1 MATIHEFT
9 RREKQKAENA
19 SSSPQPGHLIQTAS
33 NIAQEPISW
42 LWEPFIPLGGFTLIE
57 GEEGLGKTFLI
68 CALATALS
76 TGANLPLQNGETDKA
91 APEPKN
97 VLIYTAEDSLSQQ
110 IVPRLR
116 AMNADLSRIY
126 LCDDI
131 FSLDER
137 GFADFEYDIAQK
149 KPDLTILDPLFSYTE
164 GNINTEEITRPI
176 ARQIK
181 KIAEKLST
189 AIVGIRHIGKSK
201 GFGEARAAGMG
212 SIAWRAAS
220 RSVLLIGK
228 DPDDERRKA
237 LVQTKNNL
245 GPVSEKAIGFEIRR
259 GGDPPFLWTGES
271 KLTAARILSSSKTPE
286 ERDEQSDAT
295 AFLREALS
303 SGERFASDVKTEAN
317 ALGFTEQNLR
327 TARNKLG
334 LRLGNG
340 IRKEGF
346 GKRAKVFWSLPS
358 IDVSSAS
365 IDVGTKGNQHLC
377 VNCSD
382 KTSSD
387 NDLPIDVSSVGN
399 QHLCAG
405 NKGEPTSMDGPL
417 FGESPKKSNPTK
429 SPVTV
434 AGAEFYSCRACDA
447 QIPISANDCPTCGK
461 SQINF

>member
-1 MATIHEFT
+1 MATIHEFA

-19 SSSPQPGHLIQTAS
+19 ASSPQPGHLIQTAS
-33 NIAQEPISW
+33 QITQEPISW

-76 TGANLPLQNGETDKA
+76 TGAALPLQQSENPV
-91 APEPKN
+91 APEPKR

-116 AMNADLSRIY
+116 LMNADLSRIY

-181 KIAEKLST
+181 KIAEKLQT

-271 KLTAARILSSSKTPE
+271 KLTAAKILSSSKTPE
-286 ERDEQSDAT
+286 ERDEQSDAV
-295 AFLREALS
+295 AFLRDALS

-317 ALGFTEQNLR
+317 ALGFSEQNLR

-346 GKRAKVFWSLPS
+346 GKRAKVFWSLPVK
-358 IDVSSAS
+358 DVSCAS

-382 KTSSD
+382 KTSSG
-387 NDLPIDVSSVGN
+387 NDLPIDVSTAGN
-399 QHLCAG
+399 QHLCG
-405 NKGEPTSMDGPL
+405 EKSVEPTSMDGPL
-417 FGESPKKSNPTK
+417 LGSERPKSN
-429 SPVTV
+429 SPSRPVS
-434 AGAEFYSCRACDA
+434 GLAEFYSCHFCRA
-447 QIPISANDCPTCGK
+447 QVPMNENDCPTCGK
-461 SQINF
+461 SQMNF